1 MLGLVEAP
9 PRHAL
14 TAEKTSDPSGI
25 TFAYRGAG
33 LLGSTSQEVHTLAK
47 QVNTFRKNYFQD
59 KTISEKQLSHSVAL
73 VAISRNGYASTSG
86 IGQSSLNLILV
97 STSLSPKLASTLL

>member
-1 MLGLVEAP
+1 MLGLMEAP

-47 QVNTFRKNYFQD
+47 QVNTFRKNYFED
-59 KTISEKQLSHSVAL
+59 KTISEKQLSRSVAL
-73 VAISRNGYASTSG
+73 VATAMQAQAGLDKVA
-86 IGQSSLNLILV
+86 
-97 STSLSPKLASTLL
+97 

>member
-1 MLGLVEAP
+1 MLGLMEAP

-25 TFAYRGAG
+25 TFAYRGSG
-33 LLGSTSQEVHTLAK
+33 LLASRSQEVHTLAK

-59 KTISEKQLSHSVAL
+59 TTISEKQLSRSVAL
-73 VAISRNGYASTSG
+73 VAISGNGYASIRG

-97 STSLSPKLASTLL
+97 STNLSPKLASTLL